1 MRAFIAISLP
11 EDIKKSI
18 ACLQDKLK
26 TASRDISWV
35 KPENIHLTLKFL
47 GEIDEHAL
55 KKAEAAMEDAAGKEN
70 DFYIRLSSAGAFP
83 RADFPRV
90 IWVGIDKGD
99 VCVKR
104 IAQNLEDNLS
114 RAGFPKE
121 KKEFSS
127 HITIARV
134 RSALKGNEMIS
145 LLNEYADIFH
155 DKETGF
161 TACGITLFKSTLTP
175 KGPIYET
182 VKTAAFQ
189 KTG

>member
-1 MRAFIAISLP
+1 MRAFIAIGLP

-18 ACLQDKLK
+18 ACLQEKLK
-26 TASRDISWV
+26 SASRDISWV

-47 GEIDEHAL
+47 GEIDEHGL
-55 KKAEAAMEDAAGKEN
+55 SLAEAAMEDVTSREN
-70 DFYIRLSSAGAFP
+70 NFYIRLSSAGAFP
-83 RADFPRV
+83 RVDFPRV

-99 VCVKR
+99 ACVKR
-104 IAQNLEDNLS
+104 IAQNLEDTLS
-114 RAGFPKE
+114 HVGFPKE

-134 RSALKGNEMIS
+134 RSALKGNEMTN

-175 KGPIYET
+175 KGPIYEA
-182 VKTAAFQ
+182 VKIAAFQ
-189 KTG
+189 KAS